1 MEIETIASQ
10 FAVEGIVFNVEPL
23 GHGNVNDTYLA
34 IYRTVFDETRL
45 VLQRINTNVFK
56 EPAKLM
62 SNMHLVTSHVH
73 KVFTKELGESDRIW
87 QLPKIIPTKSGEDY
101 FVDDEGNYWR
111 AITQI
116 ASARSYEK
124 IRNAEHAFE
133 VGCVLGEFHHAI
145 SDIDSERLYDTLP
158 GFHVTPNYMAQFD
171 AVLKTKI
178 AQERLK
184 NSKVADNLHKFIEHR
199 RNWCS
204 VLEDA
209 YNKGELIHHAIHGD
223 PKTANIMIDDVTGKG
238 TSIIDLDTV
247 KPGLIHYDIGDCL
260 RSCCNPAGE
269 ETRDFTSIH
278 FDIDLCAALI
288 RGYKSTAHDFL
299 SDADRF
305 YLFDAVRL
313 ITYELALRFFTDH
326 LAGDVY
332 FKIRE
337 TGQNLLR
344 ARVQAQLCRSIE
356 ANESQIRRVL
366 GML

>member
-1 MEIETIASQ
+1 MEIATIAAQ
-10 FAVEGIVFNVEPL
+10 FAVDGIVFNVEPV
-23 GHGNVNDTYLA
+23 GHGNVNDTFLA

-45 VLQRINTNVFK
+45 ILQRINTRVFK

-73 KVFTKELGESDRIW
+73 KVFLRELNESDRIW
-87 QLPKIIPTKSGEDY
+87 QLPKIIPTKNNEDY
-101 FVDDEGNYWR
+101 FVDDKGNYWR

-124 IRNAEHAFE
+124 IRNAEHAYE
-133 VGCVLGEFHHAI
+133 VGCVLGQFHHAI
-145 SDIDSERLYDTLP
+145 SDIDGESLYDTLP
-158 GFHVTPNYMAQFD
+158 GFHVTPGYMKQLD
-171 AVLKTKI
+171 DVMKTPE
-178 AQERLK
+178 AQERLR

-199 RNWCS
+199 RAWCS

-209 YNKGELIHHAIHGD
+209 YARGELIHHAIHGD
-223 PKTANIMIDDVTGKG
+223 PKTANVMIDDVTGKG

-247 KPGLIHYDIGDCL
+247 KPGLVHYDIGDCL
-260 RSCCNPAGE
+260 RSCCNPVGE
-269 ETRDFTSIH
+269 ETRDFTSIR
-278 FDIDLCAALI
+278 FDTDLCSALV
-288 RGYKSTAHDFL
+288 RGYKSQAHGFL
-299 SDADRF
+299 SEADRH

-313 ITYELALRFFTDH
+313 ITYELALRFFTDY

-337 TGQNLLR
+337 PGQNLLR

-356 ANESQIRRVL
+356 ANEAPIRR
-366 GML
+366 MLENL